1 MTLSDALLELAVRW
15 DDDVSR
21 SMRGDACRQLE
32 RQLDAAV
39 RRNDTKPLVEALHGL
54 VAVVGQH
61 DPIIDALDRPRF
73 RGDDAT
79 VGALPARRIVD
90 GEGDTWDRPTQ
101 ESDETFLALVLRN
114 RMREQG
120 PVRTRVAARRATLS
134 ALTGDA
140 PHATASSLI
149 RAVPVAGSGP
159 AAPEDRADALAC
171 LIAFDPAEAFLEMP
185 SWMRTW
191 QTVGSLRSAVRLV
204 PDFQLPSDE
213 AGYAGRVNSLLEA
226 SRDPWGVASW
236 WTTPN
241 AWLGARPLDLL
252 GTDRAGEIL
261 QAARELTSGAW

>member
-15 DDDVSR
+15 DDDLSR
-21 SMRGDACRQLE
+21 SVHGDACRQLE
-32 RQLDAAV
+32 RQLDTAV

-61 DPIIDALDRPRF
+61 DPIVDALDRPRF
-73 RGDDAT
+73 RGDDAAA
-79 VGALPARRIVD
+79 VALPARRIVD
-90 GEGDTWDRPTQ
+90 GEGDTWDGPAQT
-101 ESDETFLALVLRN
+101 SDETFLALVIRN

-120 PVRTRVAARRATLS
+120 PVGTRVAARRATLS

-140 PHATASSLI
+140 PHATASPLI
-149 RAVPVAGSGP
+149 RAVPAAGAGP
-159 AAPEDRADALAC
+159 AAPEIHADSLSH
-171 LIAFDPAEAFLEMP
+171 LIAFEPAEAFLEMP

-204 PDFQLPSDE
+204 PDFQLPSDD
-213 AGYAGRVNSLLEA
+213 AGCAVTVNSLLQA
-226 SRDPWGVASW
+226 SRDPWGAASW

-252 GTDRAGEIL
+252 GTDRAGEIP
-261 QAARELTSGAW
+261 QAAHELTSGAW